1 MSWPSEDTP
10 PSLTTLGAAL
20 LRRDARQV
28 LKELEDEYR
37 HDLGV
42 HLYSTHLLHLMNPKF
57 PYRGYAAWPL
67 AADTVPDP
75 GNLNKFVQE
84 PDEVENVTEGRML
97 EPLIDPSFTMI
108 DPMSNNEKDN
118 DDDRVN
124 NDDDDRYNGYDR
136 YDRYGRFEFVPDDVL
151 EDERLE
157 EERKVMEEEKRIL
170 EEEKRIREEQDIER
184 NRQRALKKIQSNPFD
199 TDMIDLDD
207 SGEEEEVEHDKN
219 GGAQTQAEDAEAKQD
234 RQSTEDTSPIR
245 ANPYDVLCFE
255 LDRVY
260 KRKVHKRLYAGGLN
274 GTELKPNFETLR
286 TPGYIYDHILGNIDE
301 LFKGLEPKKDVC
313 QDMETGLLG
322 WTDIVHSSK
331 DHRFVKRMKEVFDD
345 EAHEFL
351 DKMDVLNFNF
361 DDSSSDDESGSDSVS
376 VSVNDGGVH
385 VKLEKQHNSGLDQLL
400 LEKVSNQESVK
411 QKRTKIVEK
420 VMNMREEVSR
430 LLMNKR
436 VEKMKKAEIDKRPLF
451 IKGRHRAYTLYDPRA
466 NDTGAK
472 RHRVRDEMK
481 KRGLLG

>member
-84 PDEVENVTEGRML
+84 PDEVEN
-97 EPLIDPSFTMI
+97 
-108 DPMSNNEKDN
+108 
-118 DDDRVN
+118 
-124 NDDDDRYNGYDR
+124 
-136 YDRYGRFEFVPDDVL
+136 
-151 EDERLE
+151 
-157 EERKVMEEEKRIL
+157 EEKRIL

-274 GTELKPNFETLR
+274 GSELKPNFETLR

-331 DHRFVKRMKEVFDD
+331 DYRFVKRMKEVFDD

-376 VSVNDGGVH
+376 VSVNDGGVL
-385 VKLEKQHNSGLDQLL
+385 KLEKQHNSGLDQLL